1 MEGAGVHLPYYC
13 NVDEG
18 YNHCWHFYKTRSQLT
33 RFFFKAKEKEREVWE
48 KTRGRPRRKIK
59 RRRQTG
65 QQVDRDRVSGTK
77 DEQREWKKESRW
89 YRQRNEQVIEVNWE
103 WEQER
108 KKRRGDLREIK
119 HGLSATEVRRQT
131 SMLWQPAGTF
141 PADRAV
147 SQSVLRS
154 CTAPH
159 GDVWRRQDGI
169 A

>member
-13 NVDEG
+13 LVDEG
-18 YNHCWHFYKTRSQLT
+18 YNHCWHFHKTQPT
-33 RFFFKAKEKEREVWE
+33 NTYFKVKEKEREVWE
-48 KTRGRPRRKIK
+48 NKEGRPKRERK
-59 RRRQTG
+59 RHLQTG
-65 QQVDRDRVSGTK
+65 QQVDRGWVSGTGK
-77 DEQREWKKESRW
+77 KGRERKKESRW
-89 YRQRNEQVIEVNWE
+89 FRQQNEQVIEVNWK
-103 WEQER
+103 WEQEE

-131 SMLWQPAGTF
+131 SMLWQPAGTSL
-141 PADRAV
+141 ADRAV

-154 CTAPH
+154 STAPH